1 MPVLEAHKSLM
12 GHMSSP
18 EALMSFL
25 LLNFYIIL

>member
-12 GHMSSP
+12 GHMSSR
-18 EALMSFL
+18 EAPMNFL